1 LGEEISLAAHK
12 PFRFGIVGRAVSA
25 QGWAPFARKAE
36 ALGYS
41 TLVLGEH
48 VSVGTAGPIAALM
61 AAAAATTSLRVG
73 SHVFANDLRHPA
85 LLAQEAATID
95 VLSGG
100 RLELGLGGGWLGLDY
115 EALGLPLDPPGVRVS
130 RLSEAVSLIK
140 QLFGEEAVTHQ
151 GSYYHVQNLNLIPKP
166 LQRPHPPLLIGGGGR
181 RVLSLA
187 AREADIVSLDIQG
200 TAEGTKDVATLL
212 AEAAAQKVAWVRQAA
227 GERFG
232 ALEVHVLVQHVVVTA
247 DRLQGAQQVAE
258 AWAGLPSAVVSN
270 AAGWSREA
278 MLTTP
283 HALIGTI
290 EQIVEDLQERR
301 ERYGISYLTVH
312 AGALD
317 AFSPVVARLAGT

>member
-1 LGEEISLAAHK
+1 MAAQR
-12 PFRFGIVGRAVSA
+12 PFRFGIVGPTVSA
-25 QGWAPFARKAE
+25 EGWAPFARKAE

-41 TLVLGEH
+41 TLVRGEH
-48 VSVGTAGPIAALM
+48 VSMGSAGPIAALM

-100 RLELGLGGGWLGLDY
+100 RLELGIDSGWLGLDY

-140 QLFGEEAVTHQ
+140 QLFGEEAVTHR
-151 GSYYHVQNLNLIPKP
+151 GSFYDVRNLNLIPKP

-181 RVLSLA
+181 RILSLA

-200 TAEGTKDVATLL
+200 TAEGAKDVATMMD
-212 AEAAAQKVAWVRQAA
+212 EAVAQKIAWVRQAA

-232 ALEVHVLVQHVVVTA
+232 ALELHVLVQNVVVTA
-247 DRLQGAQQVAE
+247 DRLQEAQQMAE
-258 AWAGLPSAVVSN
+258 ALASRPSTVLSN

-278 MLTTP
+278 ILTSP

-301 ERYGISYLTVH
+301 ECYGISYLTVY